1 VLWRDA
7 RPDVIHLRAR
17 FSTAADQR
25 RPPLMDAAAAAA
37 VAADAGSAAT
47 TWRHGCGNR
56 FAAVQ
61 AAWMRPYGPSVRSA
75 LRERTHPIAHTQLST
90 GVAIYG
96 ALGHVPPPT
105 SNNLFFCFPL
115 AIYKHANLMTISDVT
130 YLQDFAYNRHY

>member
-1 VLWRDA
+1 
-7 RPDVIHLRAR
+7 
-17 FSTAADQR
+17 
-25 RPPLMDAAAAAA
+25 MDAAAAAA

-56 FAAVQ
+56 FEAVQ

-90 GVAIYG
+90 GVASYG

-115 AIYKHANLMTISDVT
+115 AIYKA
-130 YLQDFAYNRHY
+130 